1 MIKISSPSDFTFV
14 DLAIDSLSMEY
25 NSNVLKIVG
34 NFGSLID
41 SDMIEYECR
50 ELRIHTPSEHRIDG
64 QVFDMEV
71 QLIYESVTQGELKK
85 KAMLVILVEQKP
97 GVMNMFL
104 DLIDPLYL
112 PNRINPI
119 VNY

>member
-1 MIKISSPSDFTFV
+1 MI
-14 DLAIDSLSMEY
+14 
-25 NSNVLKIVG
+25 KIVG

-41 SDMIEYECR
+41 SEMIEYECR

-64 QVFDMEV
+64 LIYDMEV
-71 QLIYESVTQGELKK
+71 QLVYESVTQGEIKK
-85 KAMLVILVEQKP
+85 KAMLAILVEQKP

-112 PNRINPI
+112 PNRIKPI
-119 VNY
+119 VIYIISLYD